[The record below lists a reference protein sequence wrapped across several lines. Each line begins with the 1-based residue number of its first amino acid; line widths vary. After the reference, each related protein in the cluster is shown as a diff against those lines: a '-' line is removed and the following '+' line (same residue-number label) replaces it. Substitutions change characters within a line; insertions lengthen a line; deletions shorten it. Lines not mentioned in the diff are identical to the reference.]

1 MKLISW
7 NVNGLRAVWRKG
19 FLDWF
24 AEARPDVLCVQETRA
39 WPDQLEAEQIAP
51 EGYEG
56 FWVCAE
62 KKGYSGVC
70 VYTRTKPE
78 EVVEGL
84 GDDQFDREGR
94 TLTLRFK
101 DFTLVNAYFPNG

>member
-39 WPDQLEAEQIAP
+39 WPEQLEAEQIAP
-51 EGYEG
+51 EGSSASA
-56 FWVCAE
+56 C
-62 KKGYSGVC
+62 SGS
-70 VYTRTKPE
+70 
-78 EVVEGL
+78 
-84 GDDQFDREGR
+84 
-94 TLTLRFK
+94 
-101 DFTLVNAYFPNG
+101 FPI

>member
-62 KKGYSGVC
+62 ETAAISEECEQVMAGIDAEREKSNKKDEMR
-70 VYTRTKPE
+70 VYR
-78 EVVEGL
+78 V
-84 GDDQFDREGR
+84 
-94 TLTLRFK
+94 
-101 DFTLVNAYFPNG
+101 